1 MEKAISPEERIRR
14 AEEIYARRKSGNMG
28 TSIPYARVNVGEIR
42 KARPIRKM
50 LIQICICIVI
60 YAGFYALK
68 SGNYAFTGEI
78 TEKIKNVL
86 EYDISFQNIT
96 DNIINYINQLN
107 NADAEIP
114 EENKAQETNGED
126 TENKEISNPETYQ
139 EGLVEGVSEETTQ
152 TETLGATD
160 EQQYGE
166 ESSSIS
172 QMEIDADYIK
182 ANYTFIKPLSGTIT
196 SRFGNRNPTVATV
209 SKYHTGIDISGN
221 VGTKIIAAID
231 GEVTLVSSVGAYRE
245 SYNNNNWRANNNVC
259 TL

>member
-28 TSIPYARVNVGEIR
+28 TSIPYARVNVGETR

-60 YAGFYALK
+60 YAGFYVLK
-68 SGNYAFTGEI
+68 SGNYAFTGEV

-107 NADAEIP
+107 NAGADIP
-114 EENKAQETNGED
+114 EENKAQEANGENA
-126 TENKEISNPETYQ
+126 ENNSTQTYQ
-139 EGLVEGVSEETTQ
+139 EGLIEGVSEETTQ

-160 EQQYGE
+160 EQPYIE

-182 ANYTFIKPLSGTIT
+182 VNYTFIKPLSGTIT

-209 SKYHTGIDISGN
+209 PKYHTGIDISGT